1 MTKCILVF
9 DELDKCLNLA
19 KIFNDK
25 NIYLYEAI
33 LINPKN
39 SSEYST
45 EEIEIFRDN
54 KNLLKLEIIENIRI
68 LNPKLD
74 RKLRQKSMMTWL
86 MPFGFIAGLTFS
98 NMTNLSTFS
107 FLGLNNFGES
117 IFGGILGMA
126 SGYIGSIFAALSINL
141 NRNKEIRS
149 ILNLNKQGKWLMI
162 LENQIGYELPWQLI
176 KESESD
182 DIIFLEN

>member
-1 MTKCILVF
+1 
-9 DELDKCLNLA
+9 
-19 KIFNDK
+19 
-25 NIYLYEAI
+25 
-33 LINPKN
+33 
-39 SSEYST
+39 
-45 EEIEIFRDN
+45 
-54 KNLLKLEIIENIRI
+54 
-68 LNPKLD
+68 
-74 RKLRQKSMMTWL
+74 
-86 MPFGFIAGLTFS
+86 
-98 NMTNLSTFS
+98 MTNLSTFS
-107 FLGLNNFGES
+107 FLGLNNLGES
-117 IFGGILGMA
+117 IFGGILGMT